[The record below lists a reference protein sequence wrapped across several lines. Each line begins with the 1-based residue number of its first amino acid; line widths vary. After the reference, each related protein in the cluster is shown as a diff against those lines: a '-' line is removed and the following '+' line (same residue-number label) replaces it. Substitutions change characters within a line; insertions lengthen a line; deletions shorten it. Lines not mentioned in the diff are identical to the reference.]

1 MQARVN
7 AACVSAIDAIS
18 TASTS
23 SDSISV
29 EAVVEHRRATD
40 LGGDLLGAGPVDV
53 RDGRHGGSRDGVGE
67 LVGVVGPDGA
77 RADDPDA
84 NGHGRPPAAA
94 APGDRPTLRPQRR
107 EVLARPGGDRQRDV
121 RVARVQVLL
130 DDAEQLPVER
140 RERRQHGRHVRSPSG
155 GSTITPSRTAGANPS
170 CSSRT
175 RAADRRVDLL
185 EVDVADPAPVVADD
199 GQVVGAAVRDVPRVE
214 AQVDRL
220 GVRAVEE
227 ALDLR
232 LRADVAVRVGVE
244 HEHGAVRVGDVPAE
258 LGHPGR
264 QRRPLVV
271 GQGRAADEVAL
282 EVRVSLGQDHEVAGA
297 ERADGGHLRV
307 AVGLRLRE
315 RVLALVERDEH
326 RPAGEREAALRVLV
340 ADDAGVRR
348 QVAVGSELGVPVAR
362 RLDLV
367 EVARPGRLER
377 VEARV
382 PHAPRVRGGPEPQLR
397 VLDAGASPGHQRF
410 LRSSMMIA
418 TMMITP
424 LTTCW

>member
-1 MQARVN
+1 MNPTMTSRRPSATSASRTWTHSAVVGASGFSHRTGLPAAMQARVN

-53 RDGRHGGSRDGVGE
+53 RDGRHGGSGDGVGE

-84 NGHGRPPAAA
+84 NGHGRPPAGGCAGRPPDVEAA
-94 APGDRPTLRPQRR
+94 AR
-107 EVLARPGGDRQRDV
+107 EVLAGADRDRQRDV

-140 RERRQHGRHVRSPSG
+140 PERRQHGRHVRLSG
-155 GSTITPSRTAGANPS
+155 GWLDHHAEPDRRGEAQLLVPDAP
-170 CSSRT
+170 
-175 RAADRRVDLL
+175 ADRRVDLL
-185 EVDVADPAPVVADD
+185 EVDVADPSPVVADD

-220 GVRAVEE
+220 GVGAVEE

-232 LRADVAVRVGVE
+232 LRAHVAVRVGVE

-315 RVLALVERDEH
+315 RVLALVQ
-326 RPAGEREAALRVLV
+326 
-340 ADDAGVRR
+340 RR
-348 QVAVGSELGVPVAR
+348 RTRSR
-362 RLDLV
+362 RS
-367 EVARPGRLER
+367 A
-377 VEARV
+377 
-382 PHAPRVRGGPEPQLR
+382 
-397 VLDAGASPGHQRF
+397 
-410 LRSSMMIA
+410 
-418 TMMITP
+418 
-424 LTTCW
+424 